1 MFNFHIK
8 WHFFQLYGVGFYF
21 SLGFLYLCG
30 YMKRLITLFLL
41 FLFLLNMLGYYGIF
55 VGLQWQNG
63 RALNARLDSDDYE
76 EFETVTYQIP
86 LTIPYGTDSRD
97 FERVEGTY
105 TFEGET
111 YRLVKQK
118 FHRDTL
124 HIVVI
129 KDEKSQRIN
138 EALTDYVKTFTDKPE
153 HAKGAVK
160 LSFDFSK
167 DYLSTLVTVTA
178 ASDGWALGTPLSKAT
193 TQFTPS
199 FFASIIHPPERA

>member
-1 MFNFHIK
+1 
-8 WHFFQLYGVGFYF
+8 
-21 SLGFLYLCG
+21 
-30 YMKRLITLFLL
+30 MKRLITLFLL
-41 FLFLLNMLGYYGIF
+41 FLFLLNVLGYYGIF

-76 EFETVTYQIP
+76 EFETVTYKIP

-105 TFEGET
+105 TFKGET

-129 KDEKSQRIN
+129 KDEKSQRLN
-138 EALTDYVKTFTDKPE
+138 EVLKDYVKTFTDKPE
-153 HAKGAVK
+153 HTKDAAK
-160 LSFDFSK
+160 LSFDFAK
-167 DYLSTLVTVTA
+167 DYLSTTVTV
-178 ASDGWALGTPLSKAT
+178 SPESGGWASGVALCLTNPPFIS
-193 TQFTPS
+193 S
-199 FFASIIHPPERA
+199 YFASIIHPPERI

>member
-1 MFNFHIK
+1 
-8 WHFFQLYGVGFYF
+8 
-21 SLGFLYLCG
+21 
-30 YMKRLITLFLL
+30 MKRLITLFLL

-76 EFETVTYQIP
+76 EFETVTYKIP

-97 FERVEGTY
+97 FERVEGTFHY
-105 TFEGET
+105 EGET

-118 FHRDTL
+118 FYRDTL

-138 EALTDYVKTFTDKPE
+138 EALSDYVKTFTDKSAHTE
-153 HAKGAVK
+153 GSVK
-160 LSFDFSK
+160 VSFDFAK
-167 DYLSTLVTVTA
+167 DYLSTAVAVSA
-178 ASDGWALGTPLSKAT
+178 ASDGWELGTHSCHST
-193 TQFTPS
+193 SQFIPS
-199 FFASIIHPPERA
+199 FLASIIHPPERA